1 MAVLVAGGAG
11 YIGSHTARALA
22 EQGRDVVVYDNL
34 SKGHREAVEGLP
46 LVIGDIA
53 DQETLRDTIR
63 KYGVDAVIHFAASIE
78 VGESMKEPEAYY
90 FNNVVGTLHLLKSL
104 RAAGVGRIVFSSTAA
119 VYGNPAEDPITENC
133 KKGPINVYGRT
144 KWMMEQTLADYQM
157 AYGLRYAALRY
168 FNASG
173 AHPDGDIGEDHS
185 PESHLIPLIIQAA
198 LGQRDDIKIY
208 GTDYPTEDGTCIR
221 DYIHVCD
228 LAQAHILALDTLE
241 KGTESLALNLGNGN
255 GFSVR
260 EVIDTVKRVTGRKIT
275 VREADRRP
283 GDPPV
288 LVACSDEARDV
299 LGWEPEFASIERIVE
314 TAWNWHRV
322 HPDGDD
328 S

>member
-34 SKGHREAVEGLP
+34 SKGHRQAVEGLP
-46 LVIGDIA
+46 LVVGDIA
-53 DQETLRDTIR
+53 DEATLRDTIQS
-63 KYGVDAVIHFAASIE
+63 YGVDAVIHFAASIE
-78 VGESMKEPEAYY
+78 VGESMRDPEAFY
-90 FNNVVGTLHLLKSL
+90 FNNTVGTLRLLKSL
-104 RAAGVGRIVFSSTAA
+104 RAEGVKCIVFSSTAA
-119 VYGNPAEDPITENC
+119 VYGNPAENPITEEC
-133 KKGPINVYGRT
+133 PKQPINVYGRT
-144 KWMMEQTLADYQM
+144 KWMMEQTLADYRM

-185 PESHLIPLIIQAA
+185 PESHLIPLTIQAA
-198 LGQRDDIKIY
+198 LGQRDSIHIF
-208 GTDYPTEDGTCIR
+208 GTDYPTVDGTCIR

-228 LAQAHILALDTLE
+228 LAQAHILALEALE
-241 KGTESLALNLGNGN
+241 KGTESLVLNLGNGN

-260 EVIDTVKRVTGRKIT
+260 EVIDTVKRVTGRRFT
-275 VREADRRP
+275 VKESLRRP

-288 LVACSDEARDV
+288 LVACSDEARDI
-299 LGWEPEFASIERIVE
+299 LGWQPEFTSIERIVE

-322 HPDGDD
+322 HPDGFDL
-328 S
+328 

>member
-34 SKGHREAVEGLP
+34 SKGHREAVADLP

-53 DQETLRDTIR
+53 DEETLRDTIR
-63 KYGVDAVIHFAASIE
+63 TYGVDAVIHFAASIE
-78 VGESMKEPEAYY
+78 VAESMRDPEAFY
-90 FNNVVGTLHLLKSL
+90 FNNVAGTLHLLKSL
-104 RAAGVGRIVFSSTAA
+104 RAEGVGRIVFSSTAA
-119 VYGNPAEDPITENC
+119 VYGNPEEDPITESC
-133 KKGPINVYGRT
+133 PKGPINVYGRT
-144 KWMMEQTLADYQM
+144 KWMMEQVLSDYQM
-157 AYGLRYAALRY
+157 AYGIRYAALRY

-198 LGQRDDIKIY
+198 MGQRDAIQIF
-208 GTDYPTEDGTCIR
+208 GTDYPTPDGTCIR

-241 KGTESLALNLGNGN
+241 KGTKSLALNLGNGN

-260 EVIDTVKRVTGRKIT
+260 DVIETVKKVTGRKFT
-275 VREADRRP
+275 VRESERRP

-299 LGWEPEFASIERIVE
+299 LGWKPEFASLTRIVE

-322 HPDGDD
+322 HPDGYG